1 MLCKDLEGLTN
12 PTFLRWPNG
21 DLFGLF
27 SPMLGILTALA
38 SSFTSILSWFGRFWT
53 TRVAVLP
60 TFSMFS
66 DKISRT
72 PIRKR
77 DLYSVFFLA
86 PLKFDF
92 FRIFFIG
99 LKWSLGIF
107 RKSQKVS
114 ALSFDH
120 KGAKIGDMSIAGPYG
135 PPPMWNRVKAKNK
148 NSKI

>member
-1 MLCKDLEGLTN
+1 MDFTISVNIYNIYN
-12 PTFLRWPNG
+12 PIQH
-21 DLFGLF
+21 
-27 SPMLGILTALA
+27 S
-38 SSFTSILSWFGRFWT
+38 
-53 TRVAVLP
+53 VLNLHEP
-60 TFSMFS
+60 TGPYGP
-66 DKISRT
+66 D
-72 PIRKR
+72 
-77 DLYSVFFLA
+77 SVFFLA

-135 PPPMWNRVKAKNK
+135 PPLCG
-148 NSKI
+148 IGLT

>member
-1 MLCKDLEGLTN
+1 M
-12 PTFLRWPNG
+12 
-21 DLFGLF
+21 
-27 SPMLGILTALA
+27 A
-38 SSFTSILSWFGRFWT
+38 
-53 TRVAVLP
+53 
-60 TFSMFS
+60 
-66 DKISRT
+66 RT
-72 PIRKR
+72 V
-77 DLYSVFFLA
+77 YFFLA

-135 PPPMWNRVKAKNK
+135 PPPLCGIGLSRDLACGIECGKSVSHINRLGEHMKYVHGKDERHGCEMCADAL
-148 NSKI
+148 SRRRY